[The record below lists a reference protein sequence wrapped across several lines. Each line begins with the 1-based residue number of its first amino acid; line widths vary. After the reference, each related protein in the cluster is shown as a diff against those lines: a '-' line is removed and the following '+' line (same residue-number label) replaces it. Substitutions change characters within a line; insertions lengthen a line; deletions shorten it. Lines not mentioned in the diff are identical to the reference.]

1 MKLKKMIA
9 VLLGTGALAL
19 AGQLQASEVKFADPA
34 PTAGIGYEWTVNI
47 GNTSIDPVTK
57 ATRKYEIAEFS
68 GSVGAKSKY
77 EPSFTAP
84 NFAWTH
90 TSDWVALNVTADS
103 FVTIEV
109 ARQQGISGYTVDSTT
124 KAVTNTTAGDML
136 YPGLSI
142 YQNWEEN
149 PATVESH
156 DFNPMANPTW
166 TKDLKYIDVAYAD
179 QGQSTVS
186 YSIVLQKGKYS
197 LNIGGVNAL
206 YCKATDPC
214 YVGEQGYRVKI
225 TNTPLVKM
233 YFPGG

>member
-1 MKLKKMIA
+1 
-9 VLLGTGALAL
+9 
-19 AGQLQASEVKFADPA
+19 
-34 PTAGIGYEWTVNI
+34 
-47 GNTSIDPVTK
+47 
-57 ATRKYEIAEFS
+57 
-68 GSVGAKSKY
+68 
-77 EPSFTAP
+77 
-84 NFAWTH
+84 
-90 TSDWVALNVTADS
+90 
-103 FVTIEV
+103 
-109 ARQQGISGYTVDSTT
+109 
-124 KAVTNTTAGDML
+124 ML

-179 QGQSTVS
+179 QGQSTIS